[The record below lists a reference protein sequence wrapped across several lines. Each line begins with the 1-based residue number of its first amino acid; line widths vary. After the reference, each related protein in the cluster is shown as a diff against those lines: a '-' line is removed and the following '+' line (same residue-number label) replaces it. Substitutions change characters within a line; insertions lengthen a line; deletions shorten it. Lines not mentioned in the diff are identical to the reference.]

1 MLDDITH
8 QERLE
13 RNPPSGL
20 RGILQGKE
28 REPEQEEISCGAF
41 GFLRG
46 LKEQPASVEFRF
58 QDGTS
63 KWFPYGWM
71 GPWQHDPSQG
81 LLLLK
86 FTGDLVYL
94 VLIHGANFDLSIN
107 DGATNLTHF
116 GLQRHRV
123 SWIREMSQEEI
134 RQVGEAGPT
143 IDKIEVGEFE
153 SHAALKEWLGK
164 HAPAFAEGPRDGTE
178 SFPA

>member
-1 MLDDITH
+1 MLDDTTH

-13 RNPPSGL
+13 RNPSSGL

-28 REPEQEEISCGAF
+28 REPEQGEISCGAF

-58 QDGTS
+58 RDGTS
-63 KWFPYGWM
+63 MWFPYGLM

-94 VLIHGANFDLSIN
+94 VLIHGANLDLSIN
-107 DGATNLTHF
+107 DGSTNLTHF
-116 GLQRHRV
+116 GLQRHRI
-123 SWIREMSQEEI
+123 SWIREMSKDEI
-134 RQVGEAGPT
+134 REVGEAGPT
-143 IDKIEVGEFE
+143 IDKIEVGAFE
-153 SHAALKEWLGK
+153 SHADLKKWLEAK
-164 HAPAFAEGPRDGTE
+164 APAFLKGLA
-178 SFPA
+178 